1 MEIQKN
7 LPPIAKSPTSFKM
20 FIPAKV
26 ENKIRILLNSIY
38 NIEWSGVLFYT
49 YTGSFEN
56 NDLVITCED
65 IYPMNIGNSVYTE
78 FENTPDI
85 AGYIVDNQ
93 LFDCCHG
100 LCHSH
105 HSMQTF
111 FSSTDVSTLQ
121 SEGNETIHFVSLI
134 VNNAG
139 EYNAAIT
146 RKVKATFEGDMVEE
160 FESYNGEIITKTTK
174 TVQQKEMI
182 MYHPLIVEIEKGD
195 STVDLYSRIKEL
207 KEKNAKTKVTTA
219 TNSKVNTTTVWPA
232 QQKIEFPKDR
242 VEASHLVDATN
253 DIEDEINLCIS
264 KLLTG
269 NVNTSI
275 LTEEEM
281 SKLANSMNERFGK
294 TFSTMKAFSYWADAY
309 VDCMM
314 TTVNQGWP
322 DDEYISAL
330 SEELIYRLQELGN
343 GPHIQEYI
351 NILCNYVIPEPIK
364 E

>member
-1 MEIQKN
+1 M
-7 LPPIAKSPTSFKM
+7 
-20 FIPAKV
+20 
-26 ENKIRILLNSIY
+26 
-38 NIEWSGVLFYT
+38 
-49 YTGSFEN
+49 
-56 NDLVITCED
+56 
-65 IYPMNIGNSVYTE
+65 
-78 FENTPDI
+78 
-85 AGYIVDNQ
+85 
-93 LFDCCHG
+93 
-100 LCHSH
+100 
-105 HSMQTF
+105 TF

-160 FESYNGEIITKTTK
+160 FESYNGEVITKTTK

-182 MYHPLIVEIEKGD
+182 MYHSLTVEIEKCD
-195 STVDLYSRIKEL
+195 STVDLYDRIKEL
-207 KEKNAKTKVTTA
+207 KEKNAKTRVITST
-219 TNSKVNTTTVWPA
+219 NTTTVWPT
-232 QQKIEFPKDR
+232 QQKIEFPKDE
-242 VEASHLVDATN
+242 VEASHFVDDTN
-253 DIEDEINLCIS
+253 DIDDEINLCIS

-275 LTEEEM
+275 LTKEEM
-281 SKLANSMNERFGK
+281 SKLANSMNEVFSK
-294 TFSTMKAFSYWADAY
+294 TFHNMKAFSYWADAY

-322 DDEYISAL
+322 DDEYVSSL
-330 SEELIYRLQELGN
+330 SEELIYRLQELGDN
-343 GPHIQEYI
+343 PYIKEYI

>member
-1 MEIQKN
+1 
-7 LPPIAKSPTSFKM
+7 M

-26 ENKIRILLNSIY
+26 ENKIRILLNNIY

-111 FSSTDVSTLQ
+111 FSTTDVSTLQ

-182 MYHPLIVEIEKGD
+182 MYHPLTVEIEKGD
-195 STVDLYSRIKEL
+195 STVDLYDRIKEL

-219 TNSKVNTTTVWPA
+219 VTTAANTTTVWPA
-232 QQKIEFPKDR
+232 QQKIEFSKDK
-242 VEASHLVDATN
+242 VEASHFLDDTN

-269 NVNTSI
+269 NVNTGI
-275 LTEEEM
+275 LTKEGM
-281 SKLANSMNERFGK
+281 SKLANSMNEVFSK
-294 TFSTMKAFSYWADAY
+294 TFYNMKAFSYWADAY
-309 VDCMM
+309 IDCMFA
-314 TTVNQGWP
+314 TINQGWP
-322 DDEYISAL
+322 DDEYVSSL
-330 SEELIYRLQELGN
+330 SEELIYRLQELGDN
-343 GPHIQEYI
+343 PYIKEYT
-351 NILCNYVIPEPIK
+351 NILCNYVIPEPIQ

>member
-7 LPPIAKSPTSFKM
+7 LPPIVKSPTSFKM

-56 NDLVITCED
+56 NDLLITCED
-65 IYPMNIGNSVYTE
+65 IYPMNIGSSVYTE

-93 LFDCCHG
+93 LFDCCQA
-100 LCHSH
+100 LIHSH
-105 HSMQTF
+105 HSMQTW
-111 FSSTDVSTLQ
+111 FSSTDISTLQ

-160 FESYNGEIITKTTK
+160 FESYNGEKITKTSK
-174 TVQQKEMI
+174 TIQQKEMI
-182 MYHPLIVEIEKGD
+182 MYHPLIVEVEKGD
-195 STVDLYSRIKEL
+195 YTTDLYSRIKEL
-207 KEKNAKTKVTTA
+207 KDKNAKSKENVATKSTA
-219 TNSKVNTTTVWPA
+219 NTSTVWPT
-232 QQKIEFPKDR
+232 QQKIEFPK
-242 VEASHLVDATN
+242 EESEKHDAID
-253 DIEDEINLCIS
+253 DIEDEINLCLS
-264 KLLTG
+264 KLVTG
-269 NVNTSI
+269 SSTTEI
-275 LTEEEM
+275 LKKEEII
-281 SKLANSMNERFGK
+281 KLANSMEERFAK
-294 TFSTMKAFSYWADAY
+294 SFPTMKIFSYWADSHI
-309 VDCMM
+309 DCILS
-314 TTVNQGWP
+314 TTNGGWP
-322 DDEYISAL
+322 DDEYISSL

-343 GPHIQEYI
+343 NLYIKEYI
-351 NILCNYVIPEPIK
+351 NALCNYVIPEISK
-364 E
+364 

>member
-7 LPPIAKSPTSFKM
+7 LPPIVKSPTSFKM

-26 ENKIRILLNSIY
+26 ENKIRILLNNIY

-100 LCHSH
+100 LVHSH
-105 HSMQTF
+105 HNMNTF
-111 FSSTDVSTLQ
+111 FSGTDISTLQ
-121 SEGNETIHFVSLI
+121 SEGNDTVHFVSLI

-146 RKVKATFEGDMVEE
+146 RKVKATFEGDMIEE
-160 FESYNGEIITKTTK
+160 FKSYDGEVINKTTK
-174 TVQQKEMI
+174 TVQQREMI
-182 MYHPLIVEIEKGD
+182 MYNPLIVEIEK
-195 STVDLYSRIKEL
+195 SNYTTDLYNRIKEL
-207 KEKNAKTKVTTA
+207 KDKNAKTKTSVA
-219 TNSKVNTTTVWPA
+219 TSSMANTSITWPF
-232 QQKIEFPKDR
+232 QSKIEFPKDEDEKFDTIN
-242 VEASHLVDATN
+242 VV
-253 DIEDEINLCIS
+253 EDEIKLCLS

-269 NVNTSI
+269 NVNTDI
-275 LTEEEM
+275 LSKEEM
-281 SKLANSMNERFGK
+281 YKLSNNMNERFGK
-294 TFSTMKAFSYWADAY
+294 TFGTMKAFSYWADAY
-309 VDCMM
+309 IDCMLN
-314 TTVNQGWP
+314 TVNGGWP
-322 DDEYISAL
+322 DDEYVSSL
-330 SEELIYRLQELGN
+330 SEELIYRLQELGDD
-343 GPHIQEYI
+343 PYIKEYI
-351 NILCNYVIPEPIK
+351 NSLCNYVIPETTK
-364 E
+364 

>member
-1 MEIQKN
+1 M
-7 LPPIAKSPTSFKM
+7 
-20 FIPAKV
+20 
-26 ENKIRILLNSIY
+26 
-38 NIEWSGVLFYT
+38 
-49 YTGSFEN
+49 
-56 NDLVITCED
+56 
-65 IYPMNIGNSVYTE
+65 
-78 FENTPDI
+78 
-85 AGYIVDNQ
+85 
-93 LFDCCHG
+93 
-100 LCHSH
+100 
-105 HSMQTF
+105 TF
-111 FSSTDVSTLQ
+111 FSGTDISTLQ

-160 FESYNGEIITKTTK
+160 FESYNGEVITKTTK

-182 MYHPLIVEIEKGD
+182 MYHSLTVEIEKCD

-219 TNSKVNTTTVWPA
+219 TNSKANTTTVWPA
-232 QQKIEFPKDR
+232 QQKIEFPKDKD
-242 VEASHLVDATN
+242 EKWDDATD
-253 DIEDEINLCIS
+253 DIENEINLCLS

-269 NVNTSI
+269 NVNTPTLI
-275 LTEEEM
+275 KDEM
-281 SKLANSMNERFGK
+281 LKLANSMNERFGK

-330 SEELIYRLQELGN
+330 SEELIYRLQELGDN
-343 GPHIQEYI
+343 PYIKEYI

>member
-7 LPPIAKSPTSFKM
+7 LPPIIKSPTSYKM

-38 NIEWSGVLFYT
+38 NIEWSGILFYT

-65 IYPMNIGNSVYTE
+65 IYPMNIGNSTYTE
-78 FENTPDI
+78 FKNTPDI

-100 LCHSH
+100 LVHSH

-111 FSSTDVSTLQ
+111 FSGTDINTLQ
-121 SEGNETIHFVSLI
+121 SEGNETVHFVSLI

-146 RKVKATFEGDMVEE
+146 KKVKATFEGDMVEE
-160 FESYNGEIITKTTK
+160 FESYNGEKVIKTSK

-182 MYHPLIVEIEKGD
+182 MYHPLTVEIEKDGNIGD
-195 STVDLYSRIKEL
+195 LCARIKEL
-207 KEKNAKTKVTTA
+207 KDSKTKPKEDIA
-219 TNSKVNTTTVWPA
+219 TSSLDNIFPT
-232 QQKIEFPKDR
+232 QQKIEFPKDNI
-242 VEASHLVDATN
+242 EAEKIPDVVD

-269 NVNTSI
+269 NVNTNI
-275 LTEEEM
+275 LTKEEM
-281 SKLANSMNERFGK
+281 LKVANSMNETFGTSFPIMK
-294 TFSTMKAFSYWADAY
+294 TFSYWADSHI
-309 VDCMM
+309 DCILN
-314 TTVNQGWP
+314 TVNGGWP
-322 DDEYISAL
+322 DDEYISSL
-330 SEELIYRLQELGN
+330 CEELIYRLQELGN
-343 GPHIQEYI
+343 NPYIKEYI
-351 NILCNYVIPEPIK
+351 NILCNYVIPETIK
-364 E
+364 

>member
-7 LPPIAKSPTSFKM
+7 LPPIVKSPTSFKM
-20 FIPAKV
+20 IVPAKV

-56 NDLVITCED
+56 NDLLITCED

-111 FSSTDVSTLQ
+111 FSGTDISTLQ

-160 FESYNGEIITKTTK
+160 FESYNGEKITKTSK
-174 TVQQKEMI
+174 TIQQKEMI
-182 MYHPLIVEIEKGD
+182 MYHSLIVEIEKND
-195 STVDLYSRIKEL
+195 YTTDLYSRIKEL
-207 KEKNAKTKVTTA
+207 KDKNAKSKENTA
-219 TNSKVNTTTVWPA
+219 TKSIANTSTVWPT
-232 QQKIEFPKDR
+232 QQKIEFPKDKD
-242 VEASHLVDATN
+242 EKFDAIDN
-253 DIEDEINLCIS
+253 IEDEINLCIS

-269 NVNTSI
+269 NVNTDI
-275 LTEEEM
+275 LKKEEIF
-281 SKLANSMNERFGK
+281 KLSNSMNERFGK
-294 TFSTMKAFSYWADAY
+294 TFGNMKAFSYWADAY
-309 VDCMM
+309 IDCMLN
-314 TTVNQGWP
+314 TVNEGWP
-322 DDEYISAL
+322 DDEYISSL
-330 SEELIYRLQELGN
+330 SEELIYRLQELGDE
-343 GPHIQEYI
+343 PYIKEYI
-351 NILCNYVIPEPIK
+351 NILCNYVIPEIVK
-364 E
+364 

>member
-1 MEIQKN
+1 M
-7 LPPIAKSPTSFKM
+7 A
-20 FIPAKV
+20 
-26 ENKIRILLNSIY
+26 
-38 NIEWSGVLFYT
+38 
-49 YTGSFEN
+49 
-56 NDLVITCED
+56 
-65 IYPMNIGNSVYTE
+65 
-78 FENTPDI
+78 
-85 AGYIVDNQ
+85 
-93 LFDCCHG
+93 
-100 LCHSH
+100 
-105 HSMQTF
+105 TF

-182 MYHPLIVEIEKGD
+182 MYHSLTVEIEKGD

-207 KEKNAKTKVTTA
+207 KEKNSKTKVTTS
-219 TNSKVNTTTVWPA
+219 TNTTTVWSA
-232 QQKIEFPKDR
+232 QQKIEFPKDKA
-242 VEASHLVDATN
+242 EASHFVDDTN

-269 NVNTSI
+269 NVNTGT
-275 LTEEEM
+275 LTKEGM
-281 SKLANSMNERFGK
+281 SKLANSMNEVFSK
-294 TFSTMKAFSYWADAY
+294 TFHNMKAFSYWADAY

-322 DDEYISAL
+322 DDEYVSSL
-330 SEELIYRLQELGN
+330 SEELIYRLQELGDN
-343 GPHIQEYI
+343 PYIKEYI
-351 NILCNYVIPEPIK
+351 NILCNYVIPEPIQ

>member
-7 LPPIAKSPTSFKM
+7 LPPIVKSPTSFKM
-20 FIPAKV
+20 LIPAKV

-78 FENTPDI
+78 FENTPDV

-100 LCHSH
+100 LIHSH
-105 HSMQTF
+105 HSMATF
-111 FSSTDVSTLQ
+111 FSSTDVNTLQ
-121 SEGNETIHFVSLI
+121 SEGSETIHFVSLI

-146 RKVKATFEGDMVEE
+146 RRVKATFEGDMVEE
-160 FESYNGEIITKTTK
+160 FESYNGEKIIKTSK
-174 TVQQKEMI
+174 TVQQREMI
-182 MYHPLIVEIEKGD
+182 MYHYLTVEIEKDGY
-195 STVDLYSRIKEL
+195 TIDLYDRIKEL
-207 KEKNAKTKVTTA
+207 RDKNAKTKVTTA
-219 TNSKVNTTTVWPA
+219 TNSISNTTTVYPT
-232 QQKIEFPKDR
+232 QQKIEFPTDKDEKWD
-242 VEASHLVDATN
+242 VTY
-253 DIEDEINLCIS
+253 DIENEINLCLS

-269 NVNTSI
+269 NVNTPT
-275 LTEEEM
+275 LTKEEM
-281 SKLANSMNERFGK
+281 LKLANNISTIFGK

-314 TTVNQGWP
+314 STVNQGWP

-330 SEELIYRLQELGN
+330 SEELIYRLQKLGDN
-343 GPHIQEYI
+343 PYIKEYI

-364 E
+364 

>member
-26 ENKIRILLNSIY
+26 ESKIRILLNSIY

-105 HSMQTF
+105 HNFQTF
-111 FSSTDVSTLQ
+111 FSGTDISTLQ
-121 SEGNETIHFVSLI
+121 SEGNETVHFVSLI

-146 RKVKATFEGDMVEE
+146 RKVKATFEGDITEE
-160 FESYNGEIITKTTK
+160 FESYNGEKVTKTSK

-182 MYHPLIVEIEKGD
+182 MYHPLNVEIEKGNC
-195 STVDLYSRIKEL
+195 TVDLYDRIKEL
-207 KEKNAKTKVTTA
+207 KDKNSKTKANIATTSIA
-219 TNSKVNTTTVWPA
+219 NTSTVYPT
-232 QQKIEFPKDR
+232 QQKIEFPK
-242 VEASHLVDATN
+242 EESEQFDAL
-253 DIEDEINLCIS
+253 DDVEDEINLCIS

-269 NVNTSI
+269 NINTDI
-275 LTEEEM
+275 LTKEEM
-281 SKLANSMNERFGK
+281 LKLSNCMNEVFGK
-294 TFSTMKAFSYWADAY
+294 SFPTMKTFSYWADAH
-309 VDCMM
+309 VDCILN
-314 TTVNQGWP
+314 TVNNGWP
-322 DDEYISAL
+322 DDEYISSL
-330 SEELIYRLQELGN
+330 CEELIYRLQELDDN
-343 GPHIQEYI
+343 PYIKEYI

>member
-7 LPPIAKSPTSFKM
+7 LPPIVKSPTSFKM

-26 ENKIRILLNSIY
+26 ENKIRILLNNIY

-49 YTGSFEN
+49 FTGSFEN
-56 NDLVITCED
+56 NDLLITCED

-78 FENTPDI
+78 FENTPDV

-100 LCHSH
+100 LIHSH
-105 HSMQTF
+105 HSMATF

-121 SEGNETIHFVSLI
+121 SEGNDTIHFVSLI

-174 TVQQKEMI
+174 TVQQREMI
-182 MYHPLIVEIEKGD
+182 MYHPLTVEIEKGD

-207 KEKNAKTKVTTA
+207 KEKNAKTKVTTS
-219 TNSKVNTTTVWPA
+219 NNTTIVWPT
-232 QQKIEFPKDR
+232 QQRIEFPKDKD
-242 VEASHLVDATN
+242 EKLDDADN
-253 DIEDEINLCIS
+253 IEDEINLCLS

-269 NVNTSI
+269 NVNTPI
-275 LTEEEM
+275 LTKEEM
-281 SKLANSMNERFGK
+281 SKLSNSMNERFGK

-314 TTVNQGWP
+314 AAVNDGWP

-330 SEELIYRLQELGN
+330 SEELIYRLQELGK

>member
-1 MEIQKN
+1 MIV
-7 LPPIAKSPTSFKM
+7 
-20 FIPAKV
+20 PAKV

-56 NDLVITCED
+56 NDLLITCED

-111 FSSTDVSTLQ
+111 FSGTDISTLQ
-121 SEGNETIHFVSLI
+121 SEGNDTIHFVSLI

-160 FESYNGEIITKTTK
+160 FESYNGEKIIKTNK

-182 MYHPLIVEIEKGD
+182 MYHSLIVEIEKSD
-195 STVDLYSRIKEL
+195 YTTDLYSRIKEL
-207 KEKNAKTKVTTA
+207 KDKNAKSKEAIATKSSA
-219 TNSKVNTTTVWPA
+219 NTSTVWPT
-232 QQKIEFPKDR
+232 QQKIEFPK
-242 VEASHLVDATN
+242 EESKKYDAI
-253 DIEDEINLCIS
+253 DGIEDEINLCIS

-269 NVNTSI
+269 NVNTDI
-275 LTEEEM
+275 LTKEEM
-281 SKLANSMNERFGK
+281 YKLSNSMNERFGK
-294 TFSTMKAFSYWADAY
+294 TFGNMKAFSYWADTY
-309 VDCMM
+309 IDCILS
-314 TTVNQGWP
+314 TTNEGWP
-322 DDEYISAL
+322 DDEYISSL
-330 SEELIYRLQELGN
+330 SEELIYRLQKLG
-343 GPHIQEYI
+343 GDPYIKEYI
-351 NILCNYVIPEPIK
+351 NILCNYVIPEMVK
-364 E
+364 

>member
-7 LPPIAKSPTSFKM
+7 LPPITKSPISYKM

-49 YTGSFEN
+49 YTGSFET

-100 LCHSH
+100 LVHSH
-105 HSMQTF
+105 HNFQTF

-146 RKVKATFEGDMVEE
+146 RKVKATFEGDIVEE
-160 FESYNGEIITKTTK
+160 FESYNGEVITKTTK

-182 MYHPLIVEIEKGD
+182 MYHPLTVEIEKDENIGD
-195 STVDLYSRIKEL
+195 LCARIKEL
-207 KEKNAKTKVTTA
+207 KDNKAKPKEGIVTGSLANAFPT
-219 TNSKVNTTTVWPA
+219 
-232 QQKIEFPKDR
+232 QQKIEFPKDNI
-242 VEASHLVDATN
+242 EAEKISDVTD

-269 NVNTSI
+269 NINTDI
-275 LTEEEM
+275 LTKEEM
-281 SKLANSMNERFGK
+281 LKLSNGMNETFGK
-294 TFSTMKAFSYWADAY
+294 SFPTMKTFSYWADAY
-309 VDCMM
+309 VDCILN
-314 TTVNQGWP
+314 TINGGWP
-322 DDEYISAL
+322 DDEYVSSL
-330 SEELIYRLQELGN
+330 CEELIYRLQELGSN
-343 GPHIQEYI
+343 PYIKEYI
-351 NILCNYVIPEPIK
+351 NLLCNYVIPETIK
-364 E
+364 Q